1 MGFGILLDIFIYIS
15 AFYSL
20 DLLDLRQT
28 LDFNPHHDIELT
40 AAIFLRPMWAVKM
53 AAVRLNIRMR
63 VKVSKVLR

>member
-40 AAIFLRPMWAVKM
+40 ATIL
-53 AAVRLNIRMR
+53 AAYIGRKNGGSELKIRR
-63 VKVSKVLR
+63 